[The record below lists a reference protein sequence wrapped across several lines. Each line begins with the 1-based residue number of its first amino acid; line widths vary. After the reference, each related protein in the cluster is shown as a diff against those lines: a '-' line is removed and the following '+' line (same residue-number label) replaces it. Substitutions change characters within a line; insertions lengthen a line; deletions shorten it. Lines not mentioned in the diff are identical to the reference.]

1 MSQSR
6 VPSSFRQQFAT
17 LLKMRRIND
26 DVRATRALWHFSSSS
41 CLQDLH
47 VVSPSRTKKLAL
59 VLYLLTKR
67 LRTAAVCLLDV
78 FDGVESLDK
87 LSRVE
92 MMLQDSFLS
101 SLDIYLGSGIGIGVA
116 IGIGIRWAVS
126 GGSWLRLVMLRCQ
139 VHLCRGLVSSMLQLS
154 RVAIFESKLES
165 LGFFYLLDPFGLL
178 LPKMTLRFLL
188 CEFHLI
194 VTLPGFLLLL
204 YSLFF
209 VPL

>member
-1 MSQSR
+1 
-6 VPSSFRQQFAT
+6 
-17 LLKMRRIND
+17 
-26 DVRATRALWHFSSSS
+26 
-41 CLQDLH
+41 
-47 VVSPSRTKKLAL
+47 
-59 VLYLLTKR
+59 
-67 LRTAAVCLLDV
+67 
-78 FDGVESLDK
+78 
-87 LSRVE
+87 

-101 SLDIYLGSGIGIGVA
+101 SLDIDLGIGTK
-116 IGIGIRWAVS
+116 WAFD
-126 GGSWLRLVMLRCQ
+126 GGSWLRSVCTSIVLLRCQ
-139 VHLCRGLVSSMLQLS
+139 VDLCRGLVSSMLQLS